1 MVNIA
6 KKLFTVSIAFLL
18 AGAFCF
24 ADEVLSESASSSNS
38 SSSST
43 SSDFSKNIKSLE
55 GHRFIE
61 VRGAFPVFPALTSHG
76 AVQSFAVGFADLFG
90 AAFTPHDKFEAT
102 TPKFA
107 TDLNITFYPPIANYH
122 FGFMAG
128 TALDYW
134 ESSRSAGKTEEFSM
148 NFYYIGFHADYGHW
162 VFTSGGM
169 RLSIYGEISLG
180 WLNYKDSSDS
190 SMRGCF
196 DFCPF
201 GIQFC
206 PEKHV
211 GIYLEIPHIGGRP
224 FFQTGLSLGL

>member
-76 AVQSFAVGFADLFG
+76 AVQSFVVGFADLFG

-102 TPKFA
+102 TPKFIH
-107 TDLNITFYPPIANYH
+107 LSQIIIL
-122 FGFMAG
+122 
-128 TALDYW
+128 ALW
-134 ESSRSAGKTEEFSM
+134 QVLLWI
-148 NFYYIGFHADYGHW
+148 IGNLQE
-162 VFTSGGM
+162 V
-169 RLSIYGEISLG
+169 
-180 WLNYKDSSDS
+180 
-190 SMRGCF
+190 
-196 DFCPF
+196 
-201 GIQFC
+201 
-206 PEKHV
+206 
-211 GIYLEIPHIGGRP
+211 LEIQKSFP
-224 FFQTGLSLGL
+224 